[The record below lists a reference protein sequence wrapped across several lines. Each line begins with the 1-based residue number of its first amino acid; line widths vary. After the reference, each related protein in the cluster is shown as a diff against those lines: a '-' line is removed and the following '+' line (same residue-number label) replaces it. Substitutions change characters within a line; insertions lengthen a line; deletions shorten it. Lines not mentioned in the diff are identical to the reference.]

1 MQHFFVVPDQV
12 RDGYIEITGSDVNH
26 MKNVLRMKTG
36 EQLEI
41 SDGNNKKY
49 LCEIES
55 LEADKVTARILEERE
70 AENELPSKL
79 YLFQGLPKSD
89 KMELIIQKAVE
100 LGAWE
105 VIPVATKRAVVKLD
119 QKKTPK
125 SSIGKISF
133 CPFPITSSIIRFVI
147 CGDSMSRLTLITR
160 QPIANAYTYHFSNRY
175 FDIFFISFPVLLSSL
190 IQQTFFAPKNL
201 FLFQSATLLCS
212 ARNLLK
218 ILIKR

>member
-1 MQHFFVVPDQV
+1 MDN
-12 RDGYIEITGSDVNH
+12 DWIWSNSLLLISIA
-26 MKNVLRMKTG
+26 
-36 EQLEI
+36 I
-41 SDGNNKKY
+41 SDPTR
-49 LCEIES
+49 S
-55 LEADKVTARILEERE
+55 KVNSWRYPKTH
-70 AENELPSKL
+70 LPT
-79 YLFQGLPKSD
+79 P
-89 KMELIIQKAVE
+89 M
-100 LGAWE
+100 
-105 VIPVATKRAVVKLD
+105 
-119 QKKTPK
+119 KKTPK

-160 QPIANAYTYHFSNRY
+160 QPIANAYAYHFSNRY

-218 ILIKR
+218 ILIKRWNFPQKKDMPGAHPDFPYCGSNFLYKMCFFYVFCKILPEQISLQRYPPRNASFPGNS